1 MFGISKYEKV
11 KKLDFSQWVVTKF
24 YHYTSWVGDVINE
37 YDPTWHQKPVGDKY
51 LEEMYDHFQLVA
63 DTYLR
68 IHTGS
73 EWGSLGNQNKTV
85 IEIHNITTGDVLYI
99 GRYDGVY
106 RLGKSVKSEFNHF
119 ETFGIIRK

>member
-1 MFGISKYEKV
+1 MNEYNKV
-11 KKLDFSQWVVTKF
+11 KRLDFSKWVVTHF
-24 YHYTSWVGDVINE
+24 YHYTAWVRGVINE
-37 YDPTWHQKPVGDKY
+37 YDPTWHPKPMGDKY

-73 EWGSLGNQNKTV
+73 ELGSLGNQNKTAIAIKN
-85 IEIHNITTGDVLYI
+85 IETGKVLYI

-106 RLGKSVKSEFNHF
+106 TLGTEIRSEFNNF
-119 ETFGIIRK
+119 DTFGIIRK

>member
-1 MFGISKYEKV
+1 MNEYNKV
-11 KKLDFSQWVVTKF
+11 KRLDFSKWVVTHF
-24 YHYTSWVGDVINE
+24 YHYTAWVRGVINK
-37 YDPTWHQKPVGDKY
+37 YDPTWHQKPMGDKY

-85 IEIHNITTGDVLYI
+85 IAIRNIETGEVLFI

-106 RLGKSVKSEFNHF
+106 TLGTEVQSEFNNF
-119 ETFGIIRK
+119 DTFGINRK